1 MKKSILFLALLLSQ
15 LVWAQSSVLKQ
26 GTWSYP
32 KAASGECLQNL
43 TEETKLVME
52 AHGIKTKNI
61 PFGKVQKIAD
71 ALVLMDNLYGA
82 RVPFFE
88 GVQIKLDE
96 KFNHLGKQ
104 VSDTQII
111 VGSKGSQFVNIYIHE
126 LSHKLGNF
134 EKNGSKIYSQYNEF
148 VTQRCLL
155 TRYSKASHGN
165 GARNEEFA
173 EAFTGYL
180 LMPEELLKSSP
191 GCKLAHEYFAKHLLP
206 AQKHTCN
213 AK

>member
-1 MKKSILFLALLLSQ
+1 MKKTLVFLIALLSQ
-15 LVWAQSSVLKQ
+15 VVMAQSSVLKQ

-32 KAASGECLQNL
+32 KAASGECLQDL
-43 TEETKLVME
+43 TQETTLVME
-52 AHGIKTKNI
+52 AHGVRTKNI

-71 ALVLMDNLYGA
+71 ALVLMDHLYGA
-82 RVPFFE
+82 PVPFFQ
-88 GVQIKLDE
+88 GVQIELDV

-126 LSHKLGNF
+126 MSHKLGNS
-134 EKNGSKIYSQYNEF
+134 EKNGSKIYSQYNEY
-148 VTQRCLL
+148 VNKRCHL
-155 TRYSKASHGN
+155 TRYSKANHGN

-180 LMPEELLKSSP
+180 LMPEELLKGGA
-191 GCKLAHEYFAKHLLP
+191 GCKLAHEYFANRLFS
-206 AQKHTCN
+206 AQKHACN

>member
-1 MKKSILFLALLLSQ
+1 MAFLVLLLSQ
-15 LVWAQSSVLKQ
+15 LVWAQSSTLKQ

-32 KAASGECLQNL
+32 QAASGECLQDL
-43 TEETKLVME
+43 TQETTLVME
-52 AHGIKTKNI
+52 AHGVRTKNI
-61 PFGKVQKIAD
+61 PFGMVQKMAD
-71 ALVLMDNLYGA
+71 AFVLIDKLYGA
-82 RVPFFE
+82 RIPFFE

-126 LSHKLGNF
+126 LSHKLGNS

-148 VTQRCLL
+148 VNQRCLL
-155 TRYSKASHGN
+155 TQYSKASHGN
-165 GARNEEFA
+165 GVRNEEFA

-180 LMPEELLKSSP
+180 LMPEELLKSGR
-191 GCKLAHEYFAKHLLP
+191 GCKLAYEYFAKRLFP
-206 AQKHTCN
+206 AQKHTC
-213 AK
+213 KSK

>member
-1 MKKSILFLALLLSQ
+1 MKKTIVFLTLLFSQ

-32 KAASGECLQNL
+32 KAASGECLQDL
-43 TEETKLVME
+43 TQETTRVME
-52 AHGIKTKNI
+52 AHGIRTKNI

-71 ALVLMDNLYGA
+71 AMVLMDNLYGA

-111 VGSKGSQFVNIYIHE
+111 VGSIGSQFVNIYIHE
-126 LSHKLGNF
+126 LSHKLGNS
-134 EKNGSKIYSQYNEF
+134 EKNGSKIYSQYNKF

-165 GARNEEFA
+165 GVRNEEFA

-180 LMPEELLKSSP
+180 LMPEELLKGSL
-191 GCKLAHEYFAKHLLP
+191 GCKLAHEYFAKRLFP
-206 AQKHTCN
+206 AQKHTCK